1 MSKGALSV
9 ISRYEAKYLITA
21 DQATAIRDY
30 VRPICSPDHHAGPDG
45 RYTVNNLYFETP
57 DLRFYHDTKF
67 KKFTRFK
74 PRVRFY
80 DDHPESLWLELKHK
94 VKNITW
100 KTRRRIPTAEWY
112 TLFDG
117 KKESCERC
125 EQISIRDSFEDAV
138 LRYNA
143 APILQVRYVREP
155 FVSDIDEYGR
165 ITFDRALSFRPV
177 HGSFALRSERPFQ
190 FYDDPLTEI
199 HEYDDSPVLLEIK
212 TESFVPVWVQNLIRR
227 FGLGQRGFSKYCYA
241 VDNALMARTGGDR
254 VSASRAPIPMALYDN
269 DLLEV

>member
-1 MSKGALSV
+1 MSKGAFSV
-9 ISRYEAKYLITA
+9 ISRYESKYLITA
-21 DQATAIRDY
+21 DQALAIRDFI
-30 VRPICSPDHHAGPDG
+30 RPVCSPDHHAGPDG

-80 DDHPESLWLELKHK
+80 DDHPKTLWLELKHK

-100 KTRRRIPTAEWY
+100 KVRRKISTDEWA
-112 TLFDG
+112 TLFNGVAVNSG
-117 KKESCERC
+117 KCER
-125 EQISIRDSFEDAV
+125 ISLRDSFEDAV
-138 LRYNA
+138 IRYNA

-155 FVSDIDEYGR
+155 FVSEIDEYGR

-177 HGSFALRSERPFQ
+177 HGSFDLHPDRPFQ
-190 FYDDPLTEI
+190 FYDDPITEI

-212 TESFVPVWVQNLIRR
+212 TESFVPIWVQNLIRR
-227 FGLGQRGFSKYCYA
+227 FSLGQRGFSKYCYA
-241 VDNALMARTGGDR
+241 VDNAILARSGGDR
-254 VSASRAPIPMALYDN
+254 VSAFSDPAMR
-269 DLLEV
+269 VV